1 MAIKWDY
8 ISNEE
13 KEVVFKHIEIY
24 KSPEFKLKDGVEKK
38 KLLTKLFKFYNEYVS
53 PTYSGS
59 FTCGTC
65 INNVIKFFNKYYK
78 QWQIE
83 GQ

>member
-38 KLLTKLFKFYNEYVS
+38 KLLTKLFKFYLY
-53 PTYSGS
+53 P
-59 FTCGTC
+59 
-65 INNVIKFFNKYYK
+65 I
-78 QWQIE
+78 
-83 GQ
+83 